1 MQTTP
6 CGTMRF
12 SFFLRN
18 SFLRFELFAATVS
31 GAAAASL
38 GSFATL
44 VSLLFSLRVQTLLA
58 SHCFLLRRY
67 RTLPRTFA
75 CARIRVCSLA
85 AHRQVATMTESAVA
99 LNFNQP
105 ANVHLSFFAEIAF
118 HAAFRFNGGAQM
130 RHFLFRKI
138 LDLLRGIHFRL
149 CSERTGALLADTI
162 NGRQSNPQSLVRR

>member
-18 SFLRFELFAATVS
+18 SFLRFELFAPAAS

-58 SHCFLLRRY
+58 GHRFLLSRY
-67 RTLPRTFA
+67 CTLPRTFA
-75 CARIRVCSLA
+75 RARVRVCSLA
-85 AHRQVATMTESAVA
+85 AHRQVAAMTQSAVA
-99 LNFNQP
+99 LNFDQP
-105 ANVHLSFFAEIAF
+105 ANVHLGFFTEIAF
-118 HAAFRFNGGAQM
+118 
-130 RHFLFRKI
+130 
-138 LDLLRGIHFRL
+138 
-149 CSERTGALLADTI
+149 DT
-162 NGRQSNPQSLVRR
+162 SL